1 MFSLQQQRFLP
12 SVACLLVVLALSMPM
27 RTGAEV
33 IELTPENIKQY
44 IPHPDKNVFVYFY
57 ATWCGYCT
65 SFSPEFSAAE
75 EVFAAQSDNKVIF
88 AKGNA
93 DIHKSFSAFGVNGYP
108 TVNLYLAGK
117 DINLRQTFAG
127 ERNKQGVINFL
138 SSSLGIEVSPEAAS
152 IPKKPK
158 TIIDALFAHDVPALL
173 ELIESGA
180 SVKEMKDGASAVVWA
195 AELGHMDMVKILV
208 KNGADY
214 SWDSACLIGDLE
226 RVEELIKN
234 GESVNQKEPQY
245 GTTCLMLAAE
255 KNYPD
260 LITLLTKHAADL
272 DAENVNGNTALM
284 KAAEFGMMNAC
295 QALVKGGASL
305 SLRNKAGK
313 TAHDVAVAE
322 GKTEIAEYLSRN
334 ESVHHVE
341 PVRSEQ
347 VLDTDTH
354 ELPPHA
360 DSPGKIKNEL

>member
-1 MFSLQQQRFLP
+1 MFPLQQQRFLP
-12 SVACLLVVLALSMPM
+12 SVACLLVVLALSMPL

-44 IPHPDKNVFVYFY
+44 IPHPDKNVFLYFY
-57 ATWCGYCT
+57 ASWCGYCT

-75 EVFAAQSDNKVIF
+75 EVFAAQSDKVIF

-93 DIHKSFSAFGVNGYP
+93 DIHKSFKDFGVNGYP
-108 TVNLYLAGK
+108 TINLYVAGK
-117 DINLRQTFAG
+117 DISLRQTFSG

-158 TIIDALFAHDVPALL
+158 TIIEALFVHDVPALL

-208 KNGADY
+208 ENGADY
-214 SWDSACLIGDLE
+214 SWDSACLIGDME
-226 RVEELIKN
+226 RVEELIKK
-234 GESVNQKEPQY
+234 GENVNQKEQQY

-255 KNYPD
+255 KNYHD
-260 LITLLTKHAADL
+260 LITLLIKHAADL
-272 DAENVNGNTALM
+272 DAENTNGNTALM

-305 SLRNKAGK
+305 SPRNKAGK

-334 ESVHHVE
+334 NFVHRVE

-354 ELPPHA
+354 ELPAHA
-360 DSPGKIKNEL
+360 DPPGNKNEL